1 MTLKQLFE
9 TLYIYND
16 VAIDLTIDNGCDYM
30 TYNDY
35 FEICEELMKT
45 YLGESI
51 VEDFTIGRSHV
62 EIKATAPEVDLGE
75 LEMTEREFELIMG
88 H

>member
-35 FEICEELMKT
+35 FEICDELMKT

-51 VEDFTIGRSHV
+51 VEDFTIGKNNV
-62 EIKATAPEVDLGE
+62 EIKATAPEIDLGE
-75 LEMTEREFELIMG
+75 LEMTEREFDLIMK